1 MTLCRHLGESASP
14 WFLELC
20 SMSAADAAGFTHK
33 LAWECKHCSGHFVLR
48 LGSGSVCGA
57 KEHYLPLSP
66 DAETDAIVRGEL
78 GPHELLAFIEGPERA
93 WLRPEHQGGCIYK
106 LPFRVQVPGKYRLHI
121 LQIRSDFAAM
131 DETIDAFPP
140 IDAVYITGLEGLRF
154 SLGESV
160 HGAEHD
166 KRASTAALRAV
177 LSRTGLPRCT
187 SGNAAGRFVYA
198 GTLSSLYETPP
209 RAAHIVASARH
220 IDRTNYTTHAN
231 QFEWRPYSCALTR
244 FEPAAF
250 RAATAGL
257 RIDLFGDSHMR
268 MLFSHLLQ
276 SCNVST
282 VVSKTKPYCA
292 ERGTLPRCQETSI
305 CYIGKHEGSDFINYD
320 NDSGH
325 GSERDVLVFN
335 VGNHPASKTHRRLR
349 DYTAEVRD
357 LLNLFGTAA
366 DSSPQHG
373 GLKAALWLAST
384 PITASDQAF
393 HYFYKDWRSTHR
405 LRLFNDAALNE
416 TLRFL
421 GPATGAEGLY
431 AFVDVFPLAM
441 AAIQDAPDFAHL
453 AGLHS
458 ALDGVVDQLIT
469 EMLAQVEKRKELQ
482 R

>member
-1 MTLCRHLGESASP
+1 MLQLSRPHPAASS
-14 WFLELC
+14 C
-20 SMSAADAAGFTHK
+20 A
-33 LAWECKHCSGHFVLR
+33 
-48 LGSGSVCGA
+48 
-57 KEHYLPLSP
+57 
-66 DAETDAIVRGEL
+66 
-78 GPHELLAFIEGPERA
+78 
-93 WLRPEHQGGCIYK
+93 
-106 LPFRVQVPGKYRLHI
+106 
-121 LQIRSDFAAM
+121 
-131 DETIDAFPP
+131 
-140 IDAVYITGLEGLRF
+140 
-154 SLGESV
+154 V
-160 HGAEHD
+160 HGT
-166 KRASTAALRAV
+166 R
-177 LSRTGLPRCT
+177 
-187 SGNAAGRFVYA
+187 
-198 GTLSSLYETPP
+198 
-209 RAAHIVASARH
+209 
-220 IDRTNYTTHAN
+220 
-231 QFEWRPYSCALTR
+231 CALT
-244 FEPAAF
+244 AVHVHTK
-250 RAATAGL
+250 ATVTQVKYAKNYSV
-257 RIDLFGDSHMR
+257 FGS
-268 MLFSHLLQ
+268 F
-276 SCNVST
+276 T
-282 VVSKTKPYCA
+282 
-292 ERGTLPRCQETSI
+292 I